1 MRALV
6 CFGLD
11 AVSLSFGDGVGLV
24 LLRPRV
30 PRPRA
35 YGPAAASAVGP
46 GAYAVGLGLWAVTC
60 ATPQFR
66 APSAPREKPP
76 SALFK
81 SETDA
86 KANEKVTLCNNFA
99 QLSLQSQQRSAQAR
113 TSSPERQ

>member
-11 AVSLSFGDGVGLV
+11 GAASLYSHDDDGAGLV
-24 LLRPRV
+24 LTCGPECAAPTLQ
-30 PRPRA
+30 PRA
-35 YGPAAASAVGP
+35 PSTLRKKP
-46 GAYAVGLGLWAVTC
+46 
-60 ATPQFR
+60 
-66 APSAPREKPP
+66 PSAPREKPP

-99 QLSLQSQQRSAQAR
+99 QLSLKSQQ
-113 TSSPERQ
+113 